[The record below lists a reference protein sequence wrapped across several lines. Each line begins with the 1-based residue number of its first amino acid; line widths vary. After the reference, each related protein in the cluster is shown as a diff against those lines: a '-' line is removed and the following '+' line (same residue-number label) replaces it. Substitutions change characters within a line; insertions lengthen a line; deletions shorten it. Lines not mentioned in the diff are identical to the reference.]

1 MKYAVQFSTYK
12 QPVCKQHQ
20 VSGTVAAL
28 TGAFE
33 HSVYLELKE
42 RRSCKEK
49 MAQKAV

>member
-12 QPVCKQHQ
+12 QPVCKQYH
-20 VSGTVAAL
+20 VSGIAAAL

-42 RRSCKEK
+42 RRSHEEK
-49 MAQKAV
+49 MAWKAA